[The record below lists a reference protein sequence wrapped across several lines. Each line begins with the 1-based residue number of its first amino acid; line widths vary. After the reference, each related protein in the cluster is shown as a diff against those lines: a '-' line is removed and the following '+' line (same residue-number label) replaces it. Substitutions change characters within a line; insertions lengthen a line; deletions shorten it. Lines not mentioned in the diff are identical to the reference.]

1 MRRPARLSL
10 STSDRLGIQCA
21 PAASDWRLVQ
31 GDDAATRAAQGGSD
45 LMSLQADLAAPSA
58 PPTAQPAS
66 VPNPPSLPSPRHP
79 AWADVPESSWNDV
92 GWQLKHAIR
101 SAADLSRFLDLGEVE
116 RRATDEL
123 GRVFSFAVTPY
134 YFSLID
140 PSDPDDPIRRM
151 ILPSLAEERSTA
163 SGEVDPLGEKSDQ
176 VAPGLTHRYPDR
188 VLFVVTSF
196 CTSYCRFCI
205 RKRNW
210 HGSDAARS
218 RADIDQALAY
228 IGSHREIRDVL
239 VSGGDPLTLPP
250 KQLDYALA
258 GLRRIP
264 HVEIV
269 RLGSREPV
277 QLPMRITPDLVGLL
291 ERHGPVWVN
300 THFNHPREITADA
313 ARAVDRLLRAG
324 IPVNNQSV
332 LLRGV
337 NDSVEVMR
345 ELLHGLLRIKVRP
358 YYLYHCDD
366 VVGAAHLRTSVRR
379 GLEILEGLRG
389 HTTGFAIPTFVVD
402 APGGG
407 GKIPLTPNYLV
418 SQGENSLVVRN
429 FEGVLVRIDDAPAAP
444 PADTRLERA
453 PARKNGGR
461 AARAS
466 SPPQSVADLLAG
478 DGRRLVPQG
487 LQHYARRRAVAGAS
501 RARRRRSE
509 KPLP

>member
-1 MRRPARLSL
+1 
-10 STSDRLGIQCA
+10 
-21 PAASDWRLVQ
+21 
-31 GDDAATRAAQGGSD
+31 
-45 LMSLQADLAAPSA
+45 MSLQADLAAPSA
-58 PPTAQPAS
+58 APGAQAASASAS
-66 VPNPPSLPSPRHP
+66 VPNPSPLSLASPRHP
-79 AWADVPESSWNDV
+79 AWREVPDASWNDV
-92 GWQLKHAIR
+92 GWQLKHAVR
-101 SAADLSRFLDLGEVE
+101 SAADLAGLLALSKAE
-116 RRATDEL
+116 RRAAESL

-140 PSDPDDPIRRM
+140 PADPDDPIRRM
-151 ILPSLAEERSTA
+151 IVPSLEEERSTA
-163 SGEVDPLGEKSDQ
+163 FGEVDPLGEKSDQ

-210 HGSDAARS
+210 RESDAARS
-218 RADIDQALAY
+218 RADVDAALAY
-228 IGSHREIRDVL
+228 VRAHPEIRDVL

-250 KQLDYALA
+250 RQLEYALA
-258 GLRRIP
+258 GLRAIP

-269 RLGSREPV
+269 RFGSREPV
-277 QLPMRITPDLVGLL
+277 QLPMRITPELVALL

-345 ELLHGLLRIKVRP
+345 ELVQGLLRIKVRP

-389 HTTGFAIPTFVVD
+389 HTTGFAVPTFVVD

-407 GKIPLTPNYLV
+407 GKIPLAPNYLV
-418 SQGENSLVVRN
+418 SQGENSLVLRN
-429 FEGVLVRIDDAPAAP
+429 FEGVLVRVDDTPTAP
-444 PADTRLERA
+444 PGEPR
-453 PARKNGGR
+453 PARAAARRVRPER
-461 AARAS
+461 AARPA
-466 SPPQSVADLLAG
+466 QSVSDLLAG
-478 DGRRLVPQG
+478 EGRRLVPQG
-487 LQHYARRRAVAGAS
+487 LQHYARRRAVASAK
-501 RARRRRSE
+501 RARRPRGE
-509 KPLP
+509 KPAP